1 MKTKHVAVLLVL
13 GVATAAPTLAEAQ
26 SAHTPT
32 VPAGA
37 PQAIGPPKTDVAPA
51 QNQVRPPV
59 DAVSDHGRTSSGSAP
74 GSSGAGLS
82 MPMRA
87 VPPVGDEPLPKPY

>member
-13 GVATAAPTLAEAQ
+13 GVAAGAPTLAEAQ
-26 SAHTPT
+26 SANTPT
-32 VPAGA
+32 VPARA
-37 PQAIGPPKTDVAPA
+37 PQATGTPKTDVAPA

-59 DAVSDHGRTSSGSAP
+59 DAVSDHGITSSGSAP

-82 MPMRA
+82 MPMQA
-87 VPPVGDEPLPKPY
+87 VPPVGDKPLPKPY